1 MTPLAPQKNDCIF
14 TSNKKKMK
22 KLLTLVALLATF
34 SSFGQQIQKWHK
46 VTNYMSSSEMVWSQ
60 IDQKTIFIDNH
71 DLKEVV
77 ATWDII
83 LDITSG
89 EGFITSGDITYRVRS
104 VEIKEQ
110 DNTSMVVMNT
120 YNETLEAPILAI
132 ASTIDN
138 KFKLGL
144 YVETYR
150 KVYYFYE

>member
-1 MTPLAPQKNDCIF
+1 
-14 TSNKKKMK
+14 MK

-46 VTNYMSSSEMVWSQ
+46 VTNYMSSSELVWSQ

-71 DLKEVV
+71 DLKEAV
-77 ATWDII
+77 ATWDIV

-132 ASTIDN
+132 ASTINN

>member
-1 MTPLAPQKNDCIF
+1 
-14 TSNKKKMK
+14 MK

-77 ATWDII
+77 ATWDIV

-120 YNETLEAPILAI
+120 YNETLEVPILVI
-132 ASTIDN
+132 ASTINN

>member
-1 MTPLAPQKNDCIF
+1 
-14 TSNKKKMK
+14 MK

-77 ATWDII
+77 ATWDIV
-83 LDITSG
+83 LDIISG

-132 ASTIDN
+132 ASTINN

>member
-1 MTPLAPQKNDCIF
+1 
-14 TSNKKKMK
+14 MK

-77 ATWDII
+77 ATWDIV

-120 YNETLEAPILAI
+120 YNETLEVPILAI
-132 ASTIDN
+132 ASTINN

-144 YVETYR
+144 YV
-150 KVYYFYE
+150 

>member
-1 MTPLAPQKNDCIF
+1 
-14 TSNKKKMK
+14 MK

-34 SSFGQQIQKWHK
+34 NSFGQQIQKWHK

-77 ATWDII
+77 ATWDIV

-132 ASTIDN
+132 ASTINN

>member
-1 MTPLAPQKNDCIF
+1 
-14 TSNKKKMK
+14 MK

>member
-1 MTPLAPQKNDCIF
+1 
-14 TSNKKKMK
+14 MK

-77 ATWDII
+77 ATWDIV

-120 YNETLEAPILAI
+120 YNETLEVPILAI
-132 ASTIDN
+132 ASTINN

>member
-1 MTPLAPQKNDCIF
+1 
-14 TSNKKKMK
+14 MK

-71 DLKEVV
+71 DLKEAV
-77 ATWDII
+77 ATWDIV

-120 YNETLEAPILAI
+120 YNETLEVPILAI
-132 ASTIDN
+132 ASTINN

>member
-1 MTPLAPQKNDCIF
+1 
-14 TSNKKKMK
+14 MK

-77 ATWDII
+77 ATWDIV

-132 ASTIDN
+132 ASTINN